1 MRTSRACETFRI
13 ARHMMWLAGLYLAM
27 GLPTALAETVEAL
40 PDVPTE
46 VFNIAGI
53 AWMLFLAA
61 CIYCISWIAQKRSN
75 DQQIFPPAS
84 LPKLKCRGIDIWIVL
99 GVFLVAPA
107 FVAIISGIRGMRGIL
122 IASNLGHLLS
132 VGLLIFLIHWRG
144 QNPLR
149 ALGLKFSGLAGQI
162 GPGLATFLAFM
173 PVLIGI
179 NIGWRMLLN
188 WFVGPDAALARQD
201 IVQRF
206 TETPDSV
213 VALQIAISAVIVAP
227 IVEEVLFRG
236 LLYGFIRR
244 WIKPWLA
251 MALIGLLFG
260 VLHPPLAIFLP
271 ISIFGVFLCLV
282 YEKTGN
288 LLIPIG
294 IHALFNLGSTL
305 LMFSDRL
312 AGVIG

>member
-1 MRTSRACETFRI
+1 
-13 ARHMMWLAGLYLAM
+13 MMWLAGLYLAT
-27 GLPTALAETVEAL
+27 GLPAALAETVDVL
-40 PDVPTE
+40 PADP
-46 VFNIAGI
+46 ADGSGI
-53 AWMLFLAA
+53 VGIISILLLAA
-61 CIYCISWIAQKRSN
+61 CIYCISWIVQKRSN
-75 DQQIFPPAS
+75 DQRVFPPAP
-84 LPKLKCRGIDIWIVL
+84 LPKPKCRGIDIWIVF
-99 GVFLVAPA
+99 GVYLVAPA
-107 FVAIISGIRGMRGIL
+107 FVFIILDIRDMRGIL
-122 IASNLGHLLS
+122 LASNLVHLSS
-132 VGLLIFLIHWRG
+132 VGLLIYLIHWRG

-149 ALGLKFSGLAGQI
+149 ALGLKIDGLAGQI

-173 PVLIGI
+173 PVLIGF

-201 IVQRF
+201 VVQRF
-206 TETPDSV
+206 TETPDPA
-213 VALQIAISAVIVAP
+213 VAWQIAISAVIVAP

-260 VLHPPLAIFLP
+260 ALHPPLAIFLP
-271 ISIFGVFLCLV
+271 ISIFGVFLCLA

-288 LLIPIG
+288 LLVPIG
-294 IHALFNLGSTL
+294 IHALFNLGSTAF
-305 LMFSDRL
+305 MFSERL